1 MELKLCKPASIILLV
16 SVAGIIYHLLAGDFM
31 GVLYWVSVAI
41 LGTGVFQI
49 LCHVGFEP
57 IAWIFMA
64 IPVLLVCFFLA
75 VALLASSMRI
85 NNVRKVPCG
94 CQKKECDSGCQKKEP
109 RCNKTRSCACSQNDC
124 NN

>member
-41 LGTGVFQI
+41 LGTGVFQV

-64 IPVLLVCFFLA
+64 IPVLVVCFFLA

-85 NNVRKVPCG
+85 NNVRKVPCKST
-94 CQKKECDSGCQKKEP
+94 CDYKPKKP
-109 RCNKTRSCACSQNDC
+109 RCNKTRSCDCSQNDC